1 MITIFIS
8 YYYCGVE
15 TLYLQKCTFSGNEKK
30 KQQHFFF
37 TNNETHFAAKV
48 DIVAL

>member
-30 KQQHFFF
+30 KQQHFFLQIMKH
-37 TNNETHFAAKV
+37 TLLPKL
-48 DIVAL
+48 IL